1 MIRSGAKSSD
11 PPREAGLGRDWGTP
25 QIAEMFVLLS
35 VKGRPRIRPEI
46 DCGASRGNGQ
56 TAVGNS
62 RRFNVRLTYPR
73 APLVRLRIIN
83 EVEHAPLGTGR
94 LARETACGPFGF
106 LQNFMRTPLL
116 LSCAVCGVPAEI
128 LPDSATR
135 GGAATR
141 ARCPRVLLRA
151 ELGNCRR

>member
-1 MIRSGAKSSD
+1 M
-11 PPREAGLGRDWGTP
+11 
-25 QIAEMFVLLS
+25 
-35 VKGRPRIRPEI
+35 RPEI

-62 RRFNVRLTYPR
+62 RRFNVRLTYLR
-73 APLVRLRIIN
+73 AQLARLQIIN

-116 LSCAVCGVPAEI
+116 LSFAVCGVQAEI
-128 LPDSATR
+128 LTDSSTR
-135 GGAATR
+135 V
-141 ARCPRVLLRA
+141 CSSIRVCL
-151 ELGNCRR
+151 CSVFS